1 MFTFLVGFREN
12 VNRAEK
18 GETFMGKTC
27 NISYDLI
34 IENEKRVL
42 RYAARTSDC
51 FSVVTEQ
58 IKPFSARPAK
68 CRHDAVLEPISD
80 CLVKQ
85 TVGVNSWLG
94 TMRSGNHWVLNLY
107 RITKATKNWLN
118 EAPNLFLYRDDM
130 PEDICFYRN
139 GKAWLYATTHEKMI
153 HIIDPTDADLAFFK
167 GIEDEA

>member
-1 MFTFLVGFREN
+1 
-12 VNRAEK
+12 
-18 GETFMGKTC
+18 MGKTC
-27 NISYDLI
+27 SISYDLI
-34 IENEKRVL
+34 LDNEKRVL

-58 IKPFSARPAK
+58 IKPFSAKPAK

-80 CLVKQ
+80 CLIKQ
-85 TVGVNSWLG
+85 AVGVKSWPG

-107 RITKATKNWLN
+107 RITKVTKNWLN

-139 GKAWLYATTHEKMI
+139 GKAWMYATTHEKMI

-167 GIEDEA
+167 AIEDET